1 VNDITNIPANWP
13 FWAVIVYLVVKDG
26 LPLLARGANR
36 MAAMV
41 VPARMEERKRR
52 QEAQQNQAGRDA
64 DLQERAVIVQ
74 ETLAKNTII
83 LTERVSVLEKDH
95 QQIIAGLTAANQSL
109 AVMLDRTAP
118 HRQSQS
124 HKE

>member
-1 VNDITNIPANWP
+1 MNDITNIPANWP